1 MIIIPVNKERGI
13 ETALKNFK
21 FKIQR
26 TKLIN
31 ELRERRE
38 FQKPS
43 NTRRNELKKAIY
55 IQKKNDL
62 ED

>member
-1 MIIIPVNKERGI
+1 MIIVPVNKERGI
-13 ETALKNFK
+13 ESALKNFK

-26 TKLIN
+26 TKLVN

-43 NTRRNELKKAIY
+43 NTRRNEVKKAIY
-55 IQKKNDL
+55 KHKKNGL
-62 ED
+62 EN